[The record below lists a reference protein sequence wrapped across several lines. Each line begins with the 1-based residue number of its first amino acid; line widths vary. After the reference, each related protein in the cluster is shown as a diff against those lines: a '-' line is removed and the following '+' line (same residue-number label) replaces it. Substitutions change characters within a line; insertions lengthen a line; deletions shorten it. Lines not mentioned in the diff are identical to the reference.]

1 MPENTGSPYF
11 RLFNEIGILEQLS
24 RTIFQARLGHGMLVS
39 HFAVLNHLLRVEDGR
54 TPLAL
59 ARAFQVPKT
68 TMSHTLAGLD
78 AAGFIRMKPNAAD
91 GRSKR
96 VWITPAGR
104 RFRDASIAAVGPDL
118 DDLACAFSE
127 DRVARILPELEAL
140 RKIMDRRRD
149 GD

>member
-1 MPENTGSPYF
+1 MPEDPRPLFF

-24 RTIFQARLGHGMLVS
+24 RTIFQARLSHGMLVS

-54 TPLAL
+54 TPLEL

-68 TMSHTLAGLD
+68 TMSHTLAGLE

-96 VWITPAGR
+96 VWITPAGQ
-104 RFRDASIAAVGPDL
+104 RFRNASIASVAPEL
-118 DDLACAFSE
+118 NDLALAFSE